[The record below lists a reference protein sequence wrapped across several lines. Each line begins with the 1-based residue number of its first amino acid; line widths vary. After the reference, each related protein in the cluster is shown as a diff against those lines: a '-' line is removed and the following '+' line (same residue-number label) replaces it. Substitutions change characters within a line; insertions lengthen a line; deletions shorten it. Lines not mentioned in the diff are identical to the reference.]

1 MPMKNIKKLKEEILK
16 VKTQLVMRGYLD
28 GWNIKW
34 YEKKLKKLNHQ
45 LQELEN

>member
-1 MPMKNIKKLKEEILK
+1 MKNIKKLKEELLK

-28 GWNIKW
+28 GWSIKW
-34 YEKKLKKLNHQ
+34 YEKKLNKLTHQ